1 MKYMA
6 RRRLR
11 NACMGATHLSEK
23 RAAFLMGRL
32 RHDIRGNTLAI
43 MAAAM
48 IPLIAM
54 IGSGVDMTR
63 AYVAQNRFRQA
74 CDAGSLAG
82 RRVLAGLTVSPE
94 TRDEATKY
102 FRFNFPN
109 GIFQSSPYNLTM
121 SVPKA
126 GTLRIDTASTIPT
139 TIMKMFGFSTLPISA
154 SCAASQDFINTDIA
168 FVFDLSGSM
177 NCAPGGAGDCGGTE
191 QAGSKISALR
201 AAATSLYDTL
211 EVAQSQLQQ
220 NSLRLRYGFVNYNSS
235 INVGRIL
242 YRKNPDWLVQNA
254 RYQSRTPEWID
265 ASQYFHGKKDCQSA
279 YTYDAYVSQA
289 NPNYIGVMGG
299 WWKADSKCQVIVQS
313 YTVPDGYTYGV
324 RTLDVRAHM
333 ASNIQATE
341 TKTPVPIWPLIGTNA
356 PPDDLPYE
364 KTSVWNGCIEERQ
377 TNSATI
383 DGGSGTTIPS
393 DAFDLDV
400 DLIPYDDATRW
411 KPMWGDVVWFPTWAT
426 GGVARQPDAPC
437 PTESRRLAGYYN
449 NRSGFVSYVDS
460 LVARGGTYHDLGM
473 IWGARFL
480 SSTGIFKSSTPE
492 TNDVTD
498 PDNPS
503 KIRGFSVKK
512 YMIFMTDGEM
522 APTTT
527 AYSAYG
533 VEYMDG
539 RVLGSQFS
547 NDNAALTRR
556 HLQRFR
562 MACSAAKSKGIDVW
576 VIAFATALTT
586 DMTNCASKPSQ
597 AAGLSTNADLIAKFK
612 EIGSKIGSLRISQ

>member
-1 MKYMA
+1 MNSGDDFLGQTRA
-6 RRRLR
+6 TLPLARLR
-11 NACMGATHLSEK
+11 QDL
-23 RAAFLMGRL
+23 
-32 RHDIRGNTLAI
+32 RGNTLAI

-82 RRVLAGLTVSPE
+82 RRILAGLTVSSAA
-94 TRDEATKY
+94 RDEATKY
-102 FRFNFPN
+102 FRFNFPD
-109 GIFQSSPYNLTM
+109 GIFQSAPYELTM
-121 SVPKA
+121 SVPAA
-126 GTLRIDTASTIPT
+126 GTLKIESQTTIPT
-139 TIMKMFGFSTLPISA
+139 TVMKMFGFRTLPIVA
-154 SCAASQDFINTDIA
+154 SCSATQDFVNTDIVL
-168 FVFDLSGSM
+168 VFDLSGSM

-191 QAGSKISALR
+191 QSGSKIGALR
-201 AAATSLYDTL
+201 NAAASLYDTL
-211 EVAQSQLQQ
+211 DSAQTQLQQ
-220 NSLRLRYGFVNYNSS
+220 NNLRLRYGFVNYNSS

-242 YRKNPDWLVQNA
+242 YQKNPDWLVQNA
-254 RYQSRTPEWID
+254 RYQSRTPDWVD
-265 ASQYFHGKKDCQSA
+265 ATQYFNGRSACQQA
-279 YTYDAYVSQA
+279 YTYDAYVTQA
-289 NPNYIGVMGG
+289 NPTYTGVMGG
-299 WWKADSKCQVIVQS
+299 WWRGGNNCQVIAQS
-313 YTVPDGYTYGV
+313 TARPDGYTYGV
-324 RTLDVRAHM
+324 RTLDVRAYL
-333 ASNIQATE
+333 ASNLKATGA
-341 TKTPVPIWPLIGTNA
+341 TTPVPIWPIIGTNA

-377 TNSATI
+377 TNSSAI
-383 DGGSGTTIPS
+383 DGGTSTTIPS
-393 DAFDLDV
+393 DAYDLDV
-400 DLIPYDDATRW
+400 DLIPWNDATRW
-411 KPMWGDVVWFPTWAT
+411 KPMWGDVVWFPLWAT
-426 GGVARQPDAPC
+426 GGRAMQPDAPC
-437 PTESRRLAGYYN
+437 PTESRRLGSYYN
-449 NRSGFVSYVDS
+449 NRADFVSYVGS
-460 LVARGGTYHDLGM
+460 LTARGGTYHDLGM

-480 SSTGIFKSSTPE
+480 SSTGLFKSSTPE

-498 PDNPS
+498 PDNPA

-539 RVLGSQFS
+539 RVLGSQYS
-547 NDNAALTRR
+547 TDDAALKRR

-562 MACSAAKSKGIDVW
+562 MACNAAKAKGIDVW

-586 DMTNCASKPSQ
+586 DMTNCASKPGQ

-612 EIGSKIGSLRISQ
+612 EIGSKIGSLRISR